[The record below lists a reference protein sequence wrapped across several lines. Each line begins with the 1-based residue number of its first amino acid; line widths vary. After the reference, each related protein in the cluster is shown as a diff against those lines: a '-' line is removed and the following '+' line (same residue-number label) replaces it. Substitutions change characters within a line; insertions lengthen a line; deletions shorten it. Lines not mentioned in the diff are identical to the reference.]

1 MKKDPCRMYTGLHK
15 YVHCQ
20 VCTVEGSYFIA
31 GKAEL
36 SDVSQLGVQGREGGD
51 LVMGEIHDPK
61 MR

>member
-1 MKKDPCRMYTGLHK
+1 MYTDLHK